1 MAVTGSNA
9 NIAVGVSKAVVRL
22 HKEQFGRGP
31 THART
36 DFAGPDTLVCVLE
49 GALLPAERAL
59 VELGEEAHVREL
71 RALLQAGTRHRFI
84 AVVEDITGRKVRGFS
99 SAIDPPAGIV
109 FETYA
114 LEPADGAT

>member
-9 NIAVGVSKAVVRL
+9 NVAVGVSKAVVRL

-36 DFAGPDTLVCVLE
+36 DFAGPDTLVCVL
-49 GALLPAERAL
+49 
-59 VELGEEAHVREL
+59 GEEAHVRER

-114 LEPADGAT
+114 LEPVDGAT